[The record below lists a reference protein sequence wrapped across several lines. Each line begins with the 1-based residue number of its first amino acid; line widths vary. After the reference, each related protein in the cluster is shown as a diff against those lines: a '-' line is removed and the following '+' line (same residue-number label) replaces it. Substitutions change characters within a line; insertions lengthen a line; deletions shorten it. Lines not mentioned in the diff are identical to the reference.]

1 MNALSH
7 PLNSRERVRRL
18 FNPPAVVFCA
28 LFGALVAAE
37 AQLAWVERAVGA
49 FLAATNA
56 ERPES
61 GTIWE
66 KGRKARSAQ
75 STVEKLASEKESN
88 QRAARNAGTLNEV
101 LGALGPGQGV
111 MLSAEH
117 FREIYQ
123 RLPQGFATELI
134 SPFDLLRLSGE
145 ARWNRTY
152 IERSADGV
160 MVYLLEPGN
169 RVLRQFG
176 ISAAALDL
184 LSRRGTAEARSLE
197 ELPIFSGRV
206 YPAERFFAA
215 LADFPEEVRRSLVPQ
230 PEKLLDVAGQIY
242 RVGISDQ
249 SVSGFVE
256 LGFEL
261 RAGERRQV
269 VLIQGQDWAVWR
281 LRAVLEG
288 RRPGAAGAGGG
299 PLPEMGGP
307 GS

>member
-1 MNALSH
+1 MKALTR
-7 PLNSRERVRRL
+7 PLDSRERVRRL
-18 FNPPAVVFCA
+18 LNPPAVVLLA
-28 LFGALVAAE
+28 LFGALAAAE
-37 AQLAWVERAVGA
+37 AELAWVERAVGA

-56 ERPES
+56 ARPES

-66 KGRKARSAQ
+66 KGQKARIAQ
-75 STVEKLASEKESN
+75 SAVEKLASERESS
-88 QRAARNAGTLNEV
+88 QRAARNAGTLSEV
-101 LGALGPGQGV
+101 LSALGPGQGV

-123 RLPQGFATELI
+123 KLPQGFAYELI

-145 ARWNRTY
+145 ARWNRAY
-152 IERSADGV
+152 IERAGDGV

-176 ISAAALDL
+176 INAAALDL
-184 LSRRGTAEARSLE
+184 LFRRGAAEAQSLE
-197 ELPIFSGRV
+197 ELPIFSGRI

-215 LADFPEEVRRSLVPQ
+215 LASFPEEVRRSLVPQ
-230 PEKLLDVAGQIY
+230 PEKLLEVAGHIY

-256 LGFEL
+256 LGFEW
-261 RAGERRQV
+261 RAGERRR
-269 VLIQGQDWAVWR
+269 VLLLQGQDWAVWR

-288 RRPGAAGAGGG
+288 RRPGAVSTGGG
-299 PLPEMGGP
+299 PLQEMGGP
-307 GS
+307 GP